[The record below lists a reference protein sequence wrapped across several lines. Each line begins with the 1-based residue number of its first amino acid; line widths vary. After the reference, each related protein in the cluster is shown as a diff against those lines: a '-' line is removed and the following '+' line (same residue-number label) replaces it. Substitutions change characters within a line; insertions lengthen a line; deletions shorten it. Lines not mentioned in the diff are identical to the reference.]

1 MRGKSYLGSLCG
13 IAVFFSI
20 ISILGG
26 CASATAENEKM
37 PEVQAAQKSIASP
50 FGQKTGNTQESGNAQ
65 QPANAQATVE
75 AQQSENS
82 QQQGNADSPAAYALK
97 GGTWDILQSG
107 EQVYTMADGNSAI
120 NVWVEDGGKYYYVDY
135 TGCRMKNNYSPDGFW
150 VGEDGSWVSSVKQ
163 RKDNAQPLSGQPY
176 GEGTVMTIDVIN
188 YSDNVNYAKATLT
201 YSFGSKEEYNVLPL
215 GNSTYLLEYKNESYY
230 GLIMSVSE
238 DQKTLTVSGLG
249 CTDTYT
255 IGSGDAADK
264 AAASS
269 GPSITDADKD
279 AVIQDFDW
287 FFEDGF
293 PGDGTSIK
301 EIWGLG
307 GMWKSMIYTRAYS
320 GDKQTRRIVISDTDV
335 QYMGYKVTL
344 LFYTKSLY
352 EHPENAREN
361 MQLIDNTKAT
371 MTMEGDWDEERTSMD
386 VGSVNSEL
394 NCKIN
399 IFVTKNGFDYALGTV
414 YNENDEIG
422 QVVMIRK
429 TP

>member
-1 MRGKSYLGSLCG
+1 
-13 IAVFFSI
+13 
-20 ISILGG
+20 
-26 CASATAENEKM
+26 
-37 PEVQAAQKSIASP
+37 
-50 FGQKTGNTQESGNAQ
+50 
-65 QPANAQATVE
+65 
-75 AQQSENS
+75 
-82 QQQGNADSPAAYALK
+82 
-97 GGTWDILQSG
+97 
-107 EQVYTMADGNSAI
+107 MADGNSAI

-163 RKDNAQPLSGQPY
+163 RNDNAEPLSGQPY

-249 CTDTYT
+249 CTDKYT
-255 IGSGDAADK
+255 IGSGDAENK
-264 AAASS
+264 SAASS

-293 PGDGTSIK
+293 PGDGTSYK

-307 GMWKSMIYTRAYS
+307 GLWKSMIYTRANS
-320 GDKQTRRIVISDTDV
+320 GGKQTRRVVISDTDV

-344 LFYTKSLY
+344 LFNTKSRY

-361 MQLIDNTKAT
+361 MQVIDNTKVT
-371 MTMEGDWDEERTSMD
+371 MTLEGDWDEERTSMD
-386 VGSVNSEL
+386 VYSVNSGL

-399 IFVTKNGFDYALGTV
+399 IFVTKNGYDYALGSV